1 MTSSAPPSAS
11 AFVARLADAPCC
23 AAIVD
28 RARLGAALAS
38 RAQAIFVLRGNGLD
52 LGDMVSQVH
61 DAGKL
66 IAVHLDLVDGV
77 KADHW
82 GVSWLARCGV
92 DAVITSHGQ
101 LMSVI
106 RNEGATAILRLLM
119 SRREHLDTAVAAMA
133 RSRPDIVEILP
144 GVILPAIAGLLPPLE
159 APMLAGGFIRTPF
172 DARAALA
179 AGAIG
184 VTTSSEGLWDLDGR

>member
-1 MTSSAPPSAS
+1 MTAAAPPSAS
-11 AFVARLADAPCC
+11 EFVARLADAPCC

-28 RARLGAALAS
+28 GARLPAALAS
-38 RAQAIFVLRGNGLD
+38 RAQAIFLLRGNGLELVD
-52 LGDMVSQVH
+52 LVRRVH

-66 IAVHLDLVDGV
+66 IAVHLDLVDGL

-82 GVSWLARCGV
+82 GVSWLARSGV

-106 RNEGATAILRLLM
+106 RNEGVTAIHRLLL
-119 SRREHLDTAVAAMA
+119 SRREHLDTAVAALA

-144 GVILPAIAGLLPPLE
+144 GVVLPAIAGLLPPLVV
-159 APMLAGGFIRTPF
+159 PMLAGGFIRTPL
-172 DARAALA
+172 DARAVLA

-184 VTTSSEGLWDLDGR
+184 VTTSSEGLWDLDVR

>member
-1 MTSSAPPSAS
+1 
-11 AFVARLADAPCC
+11 
-23 AAIVD
+23 
-28 RARLGAALAS
+28 
-38 RAQAIFVLRGNGLD
+38 
-52 LGDMVSQVH
+52 
-61 DAGKL
+61 
-66 IAVHLDLVDGV
+66 
-77 KADHW
+77 
-82 GVSWLARCGV
+82 
-92 DAVITSHGQ
+92 
-101 LMSVI
+101 MSVI